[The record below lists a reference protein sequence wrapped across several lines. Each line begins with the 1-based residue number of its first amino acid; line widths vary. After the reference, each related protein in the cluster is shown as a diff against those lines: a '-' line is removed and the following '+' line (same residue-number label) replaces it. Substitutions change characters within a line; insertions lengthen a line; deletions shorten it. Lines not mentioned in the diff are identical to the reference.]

1 MPPQRSSPGA
11 PAALASALSRLE
23 QSSRLLP
30 MDRSPASAHLFVVN
44 PPSGGSV
51 MGLFATHPPIGAR
64 IEKLLATRG

>member
-1 MPPQRSSPGA
+1 
-11 PAALASALSRLE
+11 
-23 QSSRLLP
+23 